1 MKTSITA
8 GVLPATRLNPPIRGV
23 RVRHGIGRL
32 GVACAIAL
40 VFTAFAPSGRAWA
53 DAAPA
58 KEILRIKGC
67 GACHYIPGVPGARGA
82 IGPSLKGLKDRV
94 MIARGVLENTPE
106 NMRDW
111 LKNPAGILPDTMM
124 PNLGLEDAEIDVVIE
139 YLRKL

>member
-1 MKTSITA
+1 MKTSIA
-8 GVLPATRLNPPIRGV
+8 GGVLPATRLKSPAGGV

-32 GVACAIAL
+32 GVTCAMAL
-40 VFTAFAPSGRAWA
+40 MFAAFATSGQAWA
-53 DAAPA
+53 DGASA
-58 KEILRIKGC
+58 KEILKSKGC

-111 LKNPAGILPDTMM
+111 LKNPMGILPDTMM
-124 PNLGLEDAEIDVVIE
+124 PNLGLEDAEIDVLIE
-139 YLRKL
+139 FLGKL